1 MRRLAAVVLAPV
13 LSIALSMPALAA
25 DSYPSQDLSNGPL
38 KLHVYLPDAN
48 KGFYRS
54 TRFDWGGAIGSLEY
68 SGHKYY
74 GNWFKSIS
82 TDPKYWDLNYDDN
95 GDVISAPQTAGVG
108 PMEEFLTDNAALNY
122 NEAKPGETFVKIGV
136 GTLRKPKDAKYSHS
150 DTFEIVDPGKWNVT
164 SGKNWMTFHQVLTDP
179 GSGYAYDYAKTIR
192 LTPGKPEMVLEHTLK
207 NTGKKAI
214 DTSVYNHN
222 FLTLDN
228 QPPGPDF
235 TIRFPFNPHPK
246 RPVDASLG
254 EVRDNQVIYKHPLEG
269 KDRLAIQMDGFSD
282 KASDNDITV
291 ENRKVGAGVHIV
303 GDHPLSN
310 VGYWSI
316 KTVLTVQP
324 YITMHIEPGQ
334 SSSWKY
340 TYTYYTTK

>member
-1 MRRLAAVVLAPV
+1 MRTLVALLSLFAATLPGLAN
-13 LSIALSMPALAA
+13 
-25 DSYPSQDLSNGPL
+25 DGYPSVDLSNGPL
-38 KLHVYLPDAN
+38 KLRVYLPDAE
-48 KGFYRS
+48 KGFYKS
-54 TRFDWGGAIGSLEY
+54 TRFDWSGAIGSLQFD
-68 SGHKYY
+68 GHSYY
-74 GNWFKSIS
+74 GNWFRRIS
-82 TDPKYWDLNYDDN
+82 ADPRYYDFNYDDN

-108 PMEEFLTDNAALNY
+108 PMEEFLTDGAALNY
-122 NEAKPGETFVKIGV
+122 NDAKPGETFVKIGV
-136 GTLRKPKDAKYSHS
+136 GTLRKTKDVHYSHS
-150 DTFEIVDPGKWNVT
+150 DTFEIVDHGKWNVT
-164 SGKNWMTFHQVLTDP
+164 SGKNWITFHQVLADP
-179 GSGYAYDYAKTIR
+179 ASGYAYDYTKTIR
-192 LTPGKPEMVLEHTLK
+192 LTPGKPELAIEHTLK

-235 TIRFPFNPHPK
+235 IIRFPFNPHPK
-246 RPVDASLG
+246 RPVDQSLG
-254 EVRDNQVIYKHPLEG
+254 EVRDSQVNYKHPLQG

-282 KASDNDITV
+282 EPSDNDITV
-291 ENRKVGAGVHIV
+291 ENKKVGAGVHIV

-324 YITMHIEPGQ
+324 YISMHIAPGD

-340 TYTYYTTK
+340 TYTYYLKQ